1 MVKEKKSKD
10 DNLFEFI
17 GKRIRQKRKELKVS
31 QGTIADLL
39 DISDTQIFK
48 FETGESKI
56 AIDYLFKLADFFHV
70 DINYFFPENE
80 KITHFPADREL
91 EKIIMTLN
99 EIYEYRD
106 DDIILGVNNY
116 INSMQ
121 TILKKR
127 QKQGRDT
134 KSDKKAKV
142 KGNNE

>member
-10 DNLFEFI
+10 DNLFKFI
-17 GKRIRQKRKELKVS
+17 GKRIRQKRKELKIS

-80 KITHFPADREL
+80 KNTNFFTNPEL
-91 EKIIMTLN
+91 DKIIMAVK
-99 EIYEYRD
+99 EIYEFKE
-106 DDIILGVNNY
+106 DDIILGINNCV
-116 INSMQ
+116 NSMQ
-121 TILKKR
+121 AILKKW
-127 QKQGRDT
+127 QEQG
-134 KSDKKAKV
+134 K
-142 KGNNE
+142 

>member
-10 DNLFEFI
+10 DNLFKFI
-17 GKRIRQKRKELKVS
+17 GKRIRQKRKELKTS

-80 KITHFPADREL
+80 KNTNFSTNPGLD
-91 EKIIMTLN
+91 KIIMAVK
-99 EIYEYRD
+99 EIYEFKE
-106 DDIILGVNNY
+106 DDIILGVNNCV
-116 INSMQ
+116 NSMQ
-121 TILKKR
+121 VILKKR
-127 QKQGRDT
+127 QEQKRDR
-134 KSDKKAKV
+134 KPDKKAKV
-142 KGNNE
+142 ER

>member
-10 DNLFEFI
+10 DNLFKFI
-17 GKRIRQKRKELKVS
+17 GKRIRQKRKELKKS

-80 KITHFPADREL
+80 KNTNFSTEPEL
-91 EKIIMTLN
+91 DKIIMAVK
-99 EIYEYRD
+99 EIYEFKE
-106 DDIILGVNNY
+106 DDIILGVNNCV
-116 INSMQ
+116 NSMQ
-121 TILKKR
+121 AILKKR
-127 QKQGRDT
+127 QKQRRDRRP
-134 KSDKKAKV
+134 DKKAKV
-142 KGNNE
+142 ER